1 MIFAKATASNC
12 TIIKRSLINVV
23 LCNISRPFFQMEEK
37 DYLVDYLGCPIIDW
51 VNHETFA
58 KVSIA
63 VSNQFAR

>member
-1 MIFAKATASNC
+1 
-12 TIIKRSLINVV
+12 
-23 LCNISRPFFQMEEK
+23 MEEK